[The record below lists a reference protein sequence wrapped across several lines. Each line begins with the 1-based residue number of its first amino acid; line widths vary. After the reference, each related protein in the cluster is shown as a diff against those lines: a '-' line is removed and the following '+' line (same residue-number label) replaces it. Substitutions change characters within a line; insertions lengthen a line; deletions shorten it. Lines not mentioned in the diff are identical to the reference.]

1 MTGLLTRGNPKIL
14 KGEKLGYLTWVFHGA
29 PADLSGYQVCASST
43 EECVLACLNT
53 AGRGGIVKR
62 GETTNAIQEARIRKT
77 KLYFENRP
85 AFLAQLVREIEN
97 AVRYAERKKLAP
109 CFRLNATSDIR
120 WETVPV
126 VRGSVVYPNIMSAFP
141 AVQFY
146 DYTKH
151 VNRRHLPPNYS
162 ITFSRSGKNGPACFQ
177 ALLDGQNVAVVFRG
191 GLPATYYG
199 ATVIDGD
206 ISDLRFLDPKGVIVG
221 LKAKGLAKRQA
232 TLPNGFVV
240 DALALA

>member
-53 AGRGGIVKR
+53 AGRGGIVRR
-62 GETTNAIQEARIRKT
+62 GETTNAIQKARVRKT
-77 KLYFENRP
+77 KFYFENRP

-97 AVRYAERKKLAP
+97 AVRYAERKGLVP

-126 VRGSVVYPNIMSAFP
+126 VRNGLEYLNIMSAFP

-151 VNRRHLPPNYS
+151 ANRRNLPPNYS
-162 ITFSRSGKNGPACFQ
+162 ITFSRSGKNGPACYQ
-177 ALLDGQNVAVVFRG
+177 SLLDGQNVAVVFRG
-191 GLPATYYG
+191 RLPATYYG

-206 ISDLRFLDPKGVIVG
+206 VSDLRFLDPAGVVVG
-221 LKAKGLAKRQA
+221 LKAKGPAKKQA
-232 TLPNGFVV
+232 TSPDGFVV
-240 DALALA
+240 DALA